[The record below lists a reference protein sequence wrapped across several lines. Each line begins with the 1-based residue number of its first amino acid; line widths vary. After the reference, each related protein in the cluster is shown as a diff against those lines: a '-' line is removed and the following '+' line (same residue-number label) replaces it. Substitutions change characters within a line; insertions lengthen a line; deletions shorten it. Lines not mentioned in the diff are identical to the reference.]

1 MLTKVKNFY
10 TKTKRMIMK
19 RTILRASLFF
29 AAAAVV
35 ACSGNKK
42 EGANEEMNDSTE
54 METTVETTEAI
65 SLTPVESPE
74 FDNSM
79 LEMINPAESAENIA
93 AGDVNFS
100 YNVKN
105 YELATQTIDADIK
118 NCANSVK
125 GQHIHLILNNE
136 PYSAHYNAEFT
147 KNLEE
152 GHYVAL
158 SFLSRSYHE
167 SVKSYGAYNV
177 RQFTVGREANEDEL
191 ADLTAS
197 HMFYSRPKG
206 TYVGD
211 DAKKVLLDFFLLNTE
226 LSEAGNKVRATI
238 NGQEFMIDKWQPYFI
253 EGQEMGE
260 MTIKLELLDNE
271 GNLVASPFNPVT
283 RTVSLKESEEAT
295 RVAN

>member
-1 MLTKVKNFY
+1 MKLTKLQIGAFLL
-10 TKTKRMIMK
+10 MAG
-19 RTILRASLFF
+19 L
-29 AAAAVV
+29 V
-35 ACSGNKK
+35 ACSPSKK
-42 EGANEEMNDSTE
+42 ENEGNDETSEDTSMTMDENEEMVSS
-54 METTVETTEAI
+54 I

-74 FDNSM
+74 FDNSK
-79 LEMINPAESAENIA
+79 LEMLSPAENEENIK
-93 AGDVNFS
+93 AGDVKFS

-105 YELATQTIDADIK
+105 YELATQTIDADVK
-118 NCANSVK
+118 NCANSAK

-136 PYSAHYNAEFT
+136 PYSAHYEAEFM

-167 SVKSYGAYNV
+167 SVKSYGAYNI
-177 RQFTVGREANEDEL
+177 RQFTVGRATGEDEM
-191 ADLTAS
+191 ADLTAP

-226 LSEAGNKVRATI
+226 LSEEGNKVRATI
-238 NGQEFMIDKWQPYFI
+238 NGQEFMLDKWQPYFI

-260 MTIKLELLDNE
+260 MIIKLELLDAE
-271 GNLVASPFNPVT
+271 GNLIASPFNPVT
-283 RTVSLKESEEAT
+283 RKVTLKASEEET
-295 RVAN
+295 M

>member
-1 MLTKVKNFY
+1 MKLTKLQIGALLLTATVF
-10 TKTKRMIMK
+10 
-19 RTILRASLFF
+19 
-29 AAAAVV
+29 
-35 ACSGNKK
+35 ACSPSKK
-42 EGANEEMNDSTE
+42 ENADSEEMSEDTSMVTE
-54 METTVETTEAI
+54 ETEEMVSSI

-74 FDNSM
+74 FENSQ
-79 LEMINPAESAENIA
+79 LEMLNPAENAENID
-93 AGDVNFS
+93 AGDVKFS

-105 YELATQTIDADIK
+105 YELATQTIDADVK
-118 NCANSVK
+118 NCANSAK

-136 PYSAHYNAEFT
+136 PYSAHYEAEFM
-147 KNLEE
+147 KNLDE

-177 RQFTVGREANEDEL
+177 RQFTVGRTTGEGEM
-191 ADLTAS
+191 ADLTAP

-226 LSEAGNKVRATI
+226 LSEEGNKVRATI
-238 NGQEFMIDKWQPYFI
+238 NGQEFMLDKWQPYFI

-260 MTIKLELLDNE
+260 MTIKLELLDAE
-271 GNLVASPFNPVT
+271 GNLIASPFNPVT
-283 RTVSLKESEEAT
+283 RKVTLKASEEQT
-295 RVAN
+295 M

>member
-1 MLTKVKNFY
+1 MKLTKLQIGALLMMV
-10 TKTKRMIMK
+10 
-19 RTILRASLFF
+19 TIF
-29 AAAAVV
+29 
-35 ACSGNKK
+35 ACSPTKK
-42 EGANEEMNDSTE
+42 EKAEGEDMSEDTSMVMEEEEMMSS
-54 METTVETTEAI
+54 I

-74 FDNSM
+74 FDNSQ
-79 LEMINPAESAENIA
+79 LEMMSPAENAENIE
-93 AGDVNFS
+93 AGDVKFS

-105 YELATQTIDADIK
+105 YELATQTIDADVK
-118 NCANSVK
+118 NCANSAK

-136 PYSAHYNAEFT
+136 PYSAHYEAEFM

-177 RQFTVGREANEDEL
+177 RQFTVGRTTGEDEE
-191 ADLTAS
+191 ADLTAP

-226 LSEAGNKVRATI
+226 LSEEGNKVRATI
-238 NGQEFMIDKWQPYFI
+238 NGQEFMLDKWQPYFI
-253 EGQEMGE
+253 EGQAMGE
-260 MTIKLELLDNE
+260 MSIKLELLDAE
-271 GNLVASPFNPVT
+271 GNLIASPFNPVT
-283 RTVSLKESEEAT
+283 RKVTLKASEEESM
-295 RVAN
+295 